1 MLRENDSSV
10 HLKLTILRIQSKY
23 RFIDF
28 RIAELCPILNSID
41 LSFCALI
48 TDLSI
53 AKLAGLTPR
62 MVVLNRQDDCETF
75 DFHILLAILVRSVP
89 FDHHMFRMLCR
100 LEPAGALQMHSAH
113 RRRLARASTV
123 ESISHIFEYQVRA
136 VRIAKTRW
144 TT

>member
-10 HLKLTILRIQSKY
+10 HLKSKISRIQNKY
-23 RFIDF
+23 RFLNF

-53 AKLAGLTPR
+53 TKLAGLTPR
-62 MVVLNRQDDCETF
+62 IVVLNCQDDCETF
-75 DFHILLAILVRSVP
+75 GYHKHLAISAHLIP
-89 FDHHMFRMLCR
+89 NDHHMFRMLCR

-113 RRRLARASTV
+113 RRRLARASTL

-136 VRIAKTRW
+136 VRVVKTR
-144 TT
+144 